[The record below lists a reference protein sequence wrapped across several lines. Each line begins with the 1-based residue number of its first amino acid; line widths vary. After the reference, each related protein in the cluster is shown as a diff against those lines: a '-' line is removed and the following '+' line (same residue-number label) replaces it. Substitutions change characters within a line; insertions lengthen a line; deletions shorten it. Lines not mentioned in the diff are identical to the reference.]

1 MHVFR
6 SEGRG
11 ASIATYGGLT
21 RAEQSSIGDRRPVTL
36 GVGTRRGLKKHV
48 VRHVQEEEEVS
59 RGRVSAG
66 QVEHD
71 AENPVWEGGQPG
83 DGPKDEVLEGDGT
96 LVAPQRSS
104 AHGKP

>member
-1 MHVFR
+1 MT
-6 SEGRG
+6 S
-11 ASIATYGGLT
+11 
-21 RAEQSSIGDRRPVTL
+21 AEQSSIDDRRPVTL

-83 DGPKDEVLEGDGT
+83 DGPKDEVLEGDGA